1 MEKKAGKLKGSTCV
15 HLFNFR
21 SEFPNPWPTHTDAS
35 QTWVDLDK
43 DRSKVR
49 FGLSLWPCVMVHIC
63 PLPLMSFP
71 KAFVMVYIY

>member
-43 DRSKVR
+43 DRSISTINLILKKDDFLAETILR
-49 FGLSLWPCVMVHIC
+49 KYGKKMFLLTHS
-63 PLPLMSFP
+63 
-71 KAFVMVYIY
+71 KK